1 MMATLPD
8 PLASA
13 TPLTPARLAHISNK
27 LNLRSMPSLMG
38 TRLARLEPG
47 QALLVDQVL
56 EGEAFLGRT
65 QWLRVANQQQYF
77 WAGGARLDEA
87 PVATPQ
93 PAAGEPAPDVR
104 RRSNGSILPLS
115 QADLAGVFGAFQ
127 SQPGAKRGAVVIS
140 TPGWVQQHIV
150 ALQHPLLEALGQGS
164 VAVHRLA
171 LPHFQAVFDAIAQ
184 AGLADLLL
192 TFDGSFVPRHK
203 NWDPNNPELS
213 SHSWGVAIDINA
225 RWNPAGSAPA
235 LPGRQGFLGDLVPLF
250 NARGFAWGG
259 HFTNNPDGMH
269 FELARRDP

>member
-1 MMATLPD
+1 MATLPD
-8 PLASA
+8 PLAQA
-13 TPLTPARLAHISNK
+13 TPLSPARLARITHR
-27 LNLRSMPSLMG
+27 LNLRNQPSLTG

-47 QALLVDQVL
+47 QSMLVDQVL
-56 EGEAFLGRT
+56 DGEAFLGRS

-77 WAGGARLDEA
+77 WAGGAQLDEV
-87 PVATPQ
+87 PVAPSPP
-93 PAAGEPAPDVR
+93 PAEGRAPEVR
-104 RRSNGSILPLS
+104 WRANGSILPLS

-127 SQPGAKRGAVVIS
+127 SQPAPQRGAVLIS

-150 ALQHPLLEALGQGS
+150 ALQHPLLEALGHGS

-171 LPHFQAVFDAIAQ
+171 LPHFRAVFDAIAQ
-184 AGLADLLL
+184 AGLADRLL

-203 NWDPNNPELS
+203 NWDLNNPELS
-213 SHSWGVAIDINA
+213 SHSWGVAMDLNA

-235 LPGRQGFLGDLVPLF
+235 LPGRQGHLGELVPLF
-250 NARGFAWGG
+250 NAQGFAWGG